1 MGRRLPAYT
10 PVNAMVAGGVP
21 AHRHCNARLGGG
33 REYPMTHDEDFSARP
48 GSMSRR
54 EFLQLSAGAGLLA
67 ALGPT
72 ALRAAPDALNLR
84 AIPASGQRVP
94 VIGLGTARTFDVDP
108 DNGGT
113 MRSLEQV
120 LQNFYDGGGRL
131 VDSSPMYGRAE
142 TVVGRLA
149 DRLDIADDLFMATK
163 VWTRGKEAGI
173 EEMETSRERMGGG
186 RLDLIQVHNLVDLQT
201 QLDTL
206 KAWRDEGRVRYIG
219 VTHYTVSSH
228 ERLTRIV
235 EREPIDFVQ
244 FNYNI
249 MTRDA
254 EQRLLPAAADNGVAT
269 LINEPFEKG
278 SLFGRVK
285 NESLPEW
292 AGELG
297 IESWA
302 QLFLKFIVSHPAV
315 TCAIPATSDPEHAAD
330 NIGAAHG
337 PLPDADQRERMA
349 SLVRSL

>member
-1 MGRRLPAYT
+1 MIDGNNFPGRR
-10 PVNAMVAGGVP
+10 
-21 AHRHCNARLGGG
+21 
-33 REYPMTHDEDFSARP
+33 
-48 GSMSRR
+48 GSLSRR
-54 EFLQLSAGAGLLA
+54 TFLQLSAGAGLLA

-72 ALRAAPDALNLR
+72 ALRAAPDTLNVR
-84 AIPASGQRVP
+84 EIPASGQRIP
-94 VIGLGTARTFDVDP
+94 VIGLGTARTFNVDP
-108 DNGGT
+108 DNAAA
-113 MRSLEQV
+113 MRPLEQV
-120 LQNFYDGGGRL
+120 LQNFYGGGGRL

-149 DRLDIADDLFMATK
+149 ERLDIADDLFMATK
-163 VWTRGKEAGI
+163 VWTHGREAGI
-173 EEMETSRERMGGG
+173 EELEASRERMGGG
-186 RLDLIQVHNLVDLQT
+186 HLDLVQVHNLVDLQT

-249 MTRDA
+249 LTRDA
-254 EQRLLPAAADNGVAT
+254 EKRLLPAAANNGVAT
-269 LINEPFEKG
+269 LINEPFERG

-285 NESLPEW
+285 GESLPEW
-292 AGELG
+292 TGELG

-315 TCAIPATSDPEHAAD
+315 TCAIPATSDPEHATD

-337 PLPDADQRERMA
+337 SLPDADQRERMA